1 VLHCDADR
9 RALWQNIADNL
20 REYPTAEAPGGKV
33 FVDVENAPYPFI
45 TYNLPCPTMA
55 IFPGDDI
62 GLHSPAPIRE
72 LALRTIKALHDYP
85 PTQGYIML
93 PMASVRLGLD
103 GIAELEIHTRRRS
116 FLNGA
121 VFTDCFRWIW
131 AENFGAP
138 IVVNDSIM
146 QSYTSTMRIAPVKM
160 KGGVRFGQLRAV
172 GAFLVSG
179 EMRPNGDVSYLAIH
193 SEAGKPCSLYVPWAG
208 EVRIREFPSLQNVPF
223 TEDAGKI
230 TFATEK
236 GKTYVLDRPE
246 FPWEAQPMVLV
257 TATPAQPETPKW
269 YPIQFPGGWNLTP
282 ASSGSFAYLE
292 QRALMDAAGSAGAT
306 TGWQMP
312 TVPIDTTQYQAL
324 DIVMRGVGNGKFRV
338 ETRGGNGGDL
348 IAAREWTPWP
358 SAETVLRLELP
369 PWRTVVAVSL
379 FTTTHNGAPV
389 ESQIRSI
396 QFIATNNSPIKLDLT
411 QLHPPTPVACTT
423 YYVSPTGNDAND

>member
-1 VLHCDADR
+1 
-9 RALWQNIADNL
+9 
-20 REYPTAEAPGGKV
+20 
-33 FVDVENAPYPFI
+33 
-45 TYNLPCPTMA
+45 
-55 IFPGDDI
+55 
-62 GLHSPAPIRE
+62 
-72 LALRTIKALHDYP
+72 
-85 PTQGYIML
+85 
-93 PMASVRLGLD
+93 
-103 GIAELEIHTRRRS
+103 
-116 FLNGA
+116 
-121 VFTDCFRWIW
+121 
-131 AENFGAP
+131 
-138 IVVNDSIM
+138 
-146 QSYTSTMRIAPVKM
+146 
-160 KGGVRFGQLRAV
+160 
-172 GAFLVSG
+172 
-179 EMRPNGDVSYLAIH
+179 
-193 SEAGKPCSLYVPWAG
+193 
-208 EVRIREFPSLQNVPF
+208 
-223 TEDAGKI
+223 
-230 TFATEK
+230 
-236 GKTYVLDRPE
+236 
-246 FPWEAQPMVLV
+246 MVLV